1 MRGEIRALSEALLT
15 ASQPSRLGKQTIG
28 SGDRRSREYVPPSPS
43 LSIGRSARSLIDA
56 RRHHQLL
63 SQQRMRGRAA
73 EPVLVLRNRQKCAR
87 PCAEEKATGKTVPM
101 GRTKYQSY
109 RCPSTRMRAHMRGGP
124 FHSSRRS
131 IYAYICTF
139 VTYLFLPLPLP
150 LPCSC
155 TTASVAQAKTS
166 QQVKY
171 QHEKR
176 KKNKKKQGERRS
188 PLKSTSHPVA
198 LNPLS
203 QRRIHYMH
211 AF

>member
-1 MRGEIRALSEALLT
+1 MPGGTTGR
-15 ASQPSRLGKQTIG
+15 
-28 SGDRRSREYVPPSPS
+28 S
-43 LSIGRSARSLIDA
+43 LSNKCETEPPNQCSCCASSKCSRTCRA
-56 RRHHQLL
+56 
-63 SQQRMRGRAA
+63 RGR
-73 EPVLVLRNRQKCAR
+73 EESDGKNSSNGTHEIPVVKMSIHAHACAH
-87 PCAEEKATGKTVPM
+87 T
-101 GRTKYQSY
+101 
-109 RCPSTRMRAHMRGGP
+109 RGGP

-155 TTASVAQAKTS
+155 TTASVGQAKTS

-176 KKNKKKQGERRS
+176 KKNKGKQSERRS

-198 LNPLS
+198 LNPLP